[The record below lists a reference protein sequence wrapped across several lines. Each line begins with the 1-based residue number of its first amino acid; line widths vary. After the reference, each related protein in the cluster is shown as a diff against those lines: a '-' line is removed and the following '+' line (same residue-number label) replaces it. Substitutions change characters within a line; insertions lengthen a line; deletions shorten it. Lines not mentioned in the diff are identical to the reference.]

1 MYDLIRMV
9 LIDSDLMT
17 AALTFWELDFPFFY
31 TAP

>member
-1 MYDLIRMV
+1 MYDLII
-9 LIDSDLMT
+9 LIGSDLMT